1 MRGGDGG
8 TGLRGITASG
18 GVGFVFT
25 WVGNPQ
31 NRTLKCTLESFEN
44 TVCCSVLQCVAVY
57 CCVLQYVAVCCSV
70 LQCVALCCTV
80 LHCVALCCVTHP
92 CVLIGGLGIL

>member
-31 NRTLKCTLESFEN
+31 NRTLKCILESFEN

-80 LHCVALCCVTHP
+80 LHCVVLPTH
-92 CVLIGGLGIL
+92 VYSLGV